1 MNTIEWAYM
10 RKGWQS
16 CTKAQKFF
24 DQNNIKTKKIVDAR
38 KETIKEKTAWK
49 LINSF
54 DKIIVSKGK
63 KIVEFKLS
71 PDNRDEIMKA
81 SLGRTG
87 NLRAPAVQIDA
98 VLYIGFNDNIYND
111 LLSVSIWNLFFK
123 GYINDAFV
131 RAKNKTLHKNG

>member
-1 MNTIEWAYM
+1 
-10 RKGWQS
+10 
-16 CTKAQKFF
+16 
-24 DQNNIKTKKIVDAR
+24 VDAR
-38 KETIKEKTAWK
+38 EETIKEKTAWK

-111 LLSVSIWNLFFK
+111 LLSVSI
-123 GYINDAFV
+123 
-131 RAKNKTLHKNG
+131 